1 MAIYKLLEWD
11 TTFFGF
17 PVALIIPTN
26 LDSERLQ
33 KCILE
38 MHGNQVRL
46 AYWASDPN
54 DAPSQSAAQAHGG
67 FLADRKVTYAMSA
80 ESIARQSNEPH
91 VVDVIVEEYGE
102 RVSTPE
108 LDRLALQAGVYSRF
122 KIDCRIPGG
131 KFEELYRIWMQRSVG
146 REIADMVYVVRH
158 GGAIVGMLTVGE
170 KNGRADI
177 GLIAVDASMRG
188 KNIGKAL
195 VLAAQ
200 KWGVDTGFSVAQ
212 VVTQGDNV
220 AACRF
225 YEQCGY
231 HIDQIENIYHFW
243 IEQ

>member
-1 MAIYKLLEWD
+1 MAIYSILDWD
-11 TTFFGF
+11 TNFFGF
-17 PVALIIPTN
+17 TVAKIIPTK
-26 LDSERLQ
+26 LDEEQISR
-33 KCILE
+33 CISV
-38 MHGNQVRL
+38 MKNDKVRL
-46 AYWASDPN
+46 AYWAADPN
-54 DAPSQSAAQAHGG
+54 DAPSKAAAQANGG

-80 ESIARQSNEPH
+80 DRIVSQSNAPNLAD
-91 VVDVIVEEYGE
+91 VVVEEYGE

-108 LDRLALQAGVYSRF
+108 LDRLALQAGVNSRF
-122 KIDCRIPGG
+122 KIDCRIPAG
-131 KFEELYRIWMQRSVG
+131 KFEALYRIWMQRSVG

-158 GGAIVGMLTVGE
+158 GGAIVGMVTVGE

-200 KWGVDTGFSVAQ
+200 KWGVDRGFSAAQ

-231 HIDQIENIYHFW
+231 QVDQVENIYHFW